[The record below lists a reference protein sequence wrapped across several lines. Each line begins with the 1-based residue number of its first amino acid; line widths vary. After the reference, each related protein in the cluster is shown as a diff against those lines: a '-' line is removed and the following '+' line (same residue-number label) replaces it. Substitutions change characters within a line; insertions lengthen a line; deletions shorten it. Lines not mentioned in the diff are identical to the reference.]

1 MNDMEEVPIKK
12 RTTFLGFMVFLLGI
26 LCIVMIFMKPVEIGF
41 VTASNWFIVIFGV
54 AVLTLIV
61 SISGIARE
69 RERNFF
75 PIIGFI
81 ISMAYI
87 VFWIIFFLLILIGV
101 M

>member
-1 MNDMEEVPIKK
+1 MDDMEEVPLKK
-12 RTTFLGFMVFLLGI
+12 RTTFLGVMAFLLGI
-26 LCIVMIFMKPVEIGF
+26 LCIVMIFMKPVAFFI
-41 VTASNWFIVIFGV
+41 VTVSNWFIAIFVV
-54 AVLTLIV
+54 AVITFI
-61 SISGIARE
+61 ISLLGIANE

>member
-12 RTTFLGFMVFLLGI
+12 RTTFLGFLALLLGI
-26 LCIVMIFMKPVEIGF
+26 LCIVMIFMKPMEISF
-41 VTASNWFIVIFGV
+41 VTADNWFIVIFGV
-54 AVLTLIV
+54 AVLTLII

-69 RERNFF
+69 RERNFL

-81 ISMAYI
+81 ISMTYI